1 MTMTMDKSIQ
11 EAAAACR
18 GAQITLE
25 EMADTLR
32 LYQTESIRVGSYG
45 FVDALIY
52 QIRTAA
58 EYADKAADNLN
69 KALDR

>member
-1 MTMTMDKSIQ
+1 MDKSIQ

-18 GAQITLE
+18 GAQIMLE

-52 QIRTAA
+52 QLRSAA
-58 EYADKAADNLN
+58 QYADKAADNLY